1 MRDVEAGSFEEHL
14 GKILHEHN
22 GNRNSHES
30 KRNKSSKKM
39 KKKVQDM
46 HDAKT
51 VSFEEH
57 IGGILHG
64 HYEGLERKAQE
75 AHSKISSSN
84 HATMRSSSDTEVIN
98 KRDELVAQSKR

>member
-1 MRDVEAGSFEEHL
+1 MKSILEKSYMSITETGTHMRVRETSPQ
-14 GKILHEHN
+14 
-22 GNRNSHES
+22 
-30 KRNKSSKKM
+30 KKM

-84 HATMRSSSDTEVIN
+84 HATMRSSSDTEVTN